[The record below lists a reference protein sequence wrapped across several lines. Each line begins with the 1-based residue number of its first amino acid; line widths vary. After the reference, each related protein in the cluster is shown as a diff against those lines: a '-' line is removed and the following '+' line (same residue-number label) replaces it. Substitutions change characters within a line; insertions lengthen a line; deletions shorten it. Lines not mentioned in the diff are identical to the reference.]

1 MKGLTTLLLLVST
14 FALAQSNVTR
24 YYADEC
30 AVISKEVYVAPNGLT
45 FLEFY
50 DTIDAGGVISP
61 GLMIQG
67 AAQSQAASQ
76 GLQEEVMTPFVAAK
90 AEGSNRLDISTEL
103 SAADTPLTVWVKG
116 QPCLLRL
123 SVKPDLV
130 GPQRYIIER
139 TRPLPALTIPATSNP
154 ITPPAAPL
162 APATA
167 PTTAPATA
175 PTADAGGSGA
185 TVADL
190 NREVDFELVSV
201 TPVSEGSANAFFTFT
216 NHSESVVA
224 LDSAQAA
231 FVQNGVRLPTRVRKE
246 PLRGLVQPGETH
258 VGYIVLEDASAGE
271 GELTWT
277 LQELGGSAR
286 RVVIREAFSVPTR

>member
-1 MKGLTTLLLLVST
+1 MKSFATLLLLASA

-123 SVKPDLV
+123 SVKPDLI

-139 TRPLPALTIPATSNP
+139 TRPLPALTVPAVSA
-154 ITPPAAPL
+154 PAAPPPAVV
-162 APATA
+162 APET
-167 PTTAPATA
+167 
-175 PTADAGGSGA
+175 AGGA
-185 TVADL
+185 EPLPAETVAEL
-190 NREVDFELVSV
+190 AREVDFELVSV
-201 TPVSEGSANAFFTFT
+201 TPASNGSANAFFTFT
-216 NHSESVVA
+216 NHSDSVVA

-231 FVQNGVRLPTRVRKE
+231 FVQDGVRLSTKVRKE

-258 VGYIVLEDASAGE
+258 VGYIVLEAAEAGE

-286 RVVIREAFSVPTR
+286 RMVIREALSVPR